1 MIGSEILKTVGLA
14 GFEGLLNLLLQK
26 AEGLA
31 DFAEILLFMIE
42 TLKRGEVARLLCKFF
57 NMADEMDVFAMVT
70 PKPAVFKMFVFDWEI
85 YFRLC
90 EVYRFQNLAGLELP
104 IKHTLNYNN
113 RGLIFKKLQKNH
125 Q

>member
-14 GFEGLLNLLLQK
+14 GLEGLLNLLLQK

-57 NMADEMDVFAMVT
+57 NMADEMD
-70 PKPAVFKMFVFDWEI
+70 MFFM
-85 YFRLC
+85 FL
-90 EVYRFQNLAGLELP
+90 
-104 IKHTLNYNN
+104 K
-113 RGLIFKKLQKNH
+113 
-125 Q
+125 